1 MDGSEAKTGATHFEV
16 HMTDLINLMN
26 DLLWGSILVYL
37 LVGVGIYFTVRLG
50 FIQFRHFGHMFSV
63 LKNSRK
69 ADKAGIS
76 SFQALCTSLAARV
89 GTGNMA
95 GVAVA
100 LTAGGPGAIFWMWL
114 IAMLGMATSF
124 AESTLAQLY
133 KTKDDDGNYRGG
145 PAYYMEK
152 GLGMRWMGVLF
163 SIFLIIAFGLVFNA
177 VQANSIA
184 NAMSN
189 AFGWDDLYVG
199 IAVVALSAVVIFGG
213 IKRIAKVAELIVPV
227 MALAYLVLAMF
238 VMLSNLE
245 KLPDVLMLIFKS
257 AFGLQE
263 AAAGGLGYA
272 IAQAMINGIKRGL
285 FSNEAGMGSAPNA
298 AASATPYPPHPA
310 SQGYVQM
317 LGVFMDTIV
326 ICSAT
331 VAIILMSGEYVGQA
345 TEVTGIELTQRA
357 LSSQVGDWGGIFVA
371 VAIFFF
377 AFTSIIANYSYA
389 ETNLIFLEHNHKA
402 GLGIFRIVVLGMV
415 MFGALASLPVVWSL
429 ADVSMGLMAIVNLVA
444 IILLSGIVIK
454 LAKDYNRQLSEGKV
468 PTFDPNDFP
477 ELKSQ
482 LEEGIWDNNKKDS

>member
-1 MDGSEAKTGATHFEV
+1 
-16 HMTDLINLMN
+16 MTDLINLMN

-213 IKRIAKVAELIVPV
+213 IKRIAKVAELVVPV

-402 GLGIFRIVVLGMV
+402 GLGIFRVVVLGMV

>member
-1 MDGSEAKTGATHFEV
+1 
-16 HMTDLINLMN
+16 MTDLINLMN

-69 ADKAGIS
+69 ADSAGIS

-133 KTKDDDGNYRGG
+133 KTRDNDGNYRGG

-177 VQANSIA
+177 VQANAIA
-184 NAMSN
+184 SAMN
-189 AFGWDDLYVG
+189 TAFDFERSYTG
-199 IAVVALSAVVIFGG
+199 VAIVIISAFVIFGG
-213 IKRIAKVAELIVPV
+213 IRKIARTAEIIVPI
-227 MALAYLVLAMF
+227 MALAYLAIALFIMF
-238 VMLSNLE
+238 ANIE
-245 KLPDVLMLIFKS
+245 KVPEVIALIFKS

-331 VAIILMSGEYVGQA
+331 VAIILMSGEYVPHG
-345 TEVTGIELTQRA
+345 EVTGIELTQRA
-357 LSSQVGDWGGIFVA
+357 LTAQVGSWGGIFVA

-389 ETNLIFLEHNHKA
+389 ETNLIFLEHNNKK
-402 GLGIFRIVVLGMV
+402 GLVLFRIIVLGMV
-415 MFGALASLPVVWSL
+415 MFGSLATLPTVWAL

-454 LAKDYNRQLSEGKV
+454 LAKDYNRQLDAGKV
-468 PTFDPNDFP
+468 PTFDSNDFP

-482 LEEGIWDNNKKDS
+482 LEDGIWDNNKK

>member
-1 MDGSEAKTGATHFEV
+1 VLKLNYEV
-16 HMTDLINLMN
+16 HVTDLINLMN

-63 LKNSRK
+63 LRNSRK
-69 ADKAGIS
+69 ADSAGIS

-133 KTKDDDGNYRGG
+133 KTRDNDGNYRGG

-177 VQANSIA
+177 VQANAIA
-184 NAMSN
+184 SAMN
-189 AFGWDDLYVG
+189 TAFDFEHSYVG
-199 IAVVALSAVVIFGG
+199 VGIVIISAFVIFGG
-213 IKRIAKVAELIVPV
+213 IRKIARTAEIIVPV
-227 MALAYLVLAMF
+227 MALAYLAIAIYVMLMNIEKVPEVLA
-238 VMLSNLE
+238 
-245 KLPDVLMLIFKS
+245 LIFKS

-331 VAIILMSGEYVGQA
+331 VAIILMSGEYVPHG
-345 TEVTGIELTQRA
+345 EVTGIELTQRA
-357 LSSQVGDWGGIFVA
+357 LTAQVGEWGGIFVA

-389 ETNLIFLEHNHKA
+389 ETNLIFLEHNNKK
-402 GLGIFRIVVLGMV
+402 GLVLFRIVVLGMV
-415 MFGALASLPVVWSL
+415 MFGSLATLPTVWAL

-454 LAKDYNRQLSEGKV
+454 LAKDYNRQLDAGKV
-468 PTFDPNDFP
+468 PTFDADDFP
-477 ELKSQ
+477 ELKAQ
-482 LEEGIWDNNKKDS
+482 LEDGIWVNNKKK

>member
-1 MDGSEAKTGATHFEV
+1 
-16 HMTDLINLMN
+16 
-26 DLLWGSILVYL
+26 
-37 LVGVGIYFTVRLG
+37 VGIYFTVRLG

-69 ADKAGIS
+69 ADTAGIS

-177 VQANSIA
+177 VQANAIA
-184 NAMSN
+184 NAMN
-189 AFGWDDLYVG
+189 TAFGFDPMIVG
-199 IAVVALSAVVIFGG
+199 VVIVLISAFVIFGG
-213 IKRIAKVAELIVPV
+213 VRKIARTAELIVPV
-227 MALAYLVLAMF
+227 MALAYLVLAFVVMF
-238 VMLSNLE
+238 MNIE
-245 KLPDVLMLIFKS
+245 KVPDVIAYIFKS
-257 AFGLQE
+257 AFGFQE

-272 IAQAMINGIKRGL
+272 IAQAMIQGIKRGL

-317 LGVFMDTIV
+317 LGVFTDTIV

-331 VAIILMSGEYVGQA
+331 VAIILMSGEYVPHG
-345 TEVTGIELTQRA
+345 EVTGIELTQRA

-402 GLGIFRIVVLGMV
+402 GLGLFRIIVLSMV
-415 MFGALASLPVVWSL
+415 MFGSVATLPMVWAL
-429 ADVSMGLMAIVNLVA
+429 ADVSMGLMAIVNLIA

-454 LAKDYNRQLSEGKV
+454 LAKDYNQQLKAGKV
-468 PTFDPNDFP
+468 PTFDANDYP

-482 LEEGIWDNNKKDS
+482 LEEGIWYDAKDTANK

>member
-1 MDGSEAKTGATHFEV
+1 
-16 HMTDLINLMN
+16 MTDLINLMN

-63 LKNSRK
+63 LRNSRK
-69 ADKAGIS
+69 ADSAGIS

-133 KTKDDDGNYRGG
+133 KTRDNDGNYRGG

-177 VQANSIA
+177 VQANAIA
-184 NAMSN
+184 SAMN
-189 AFGWDDLYVG
+189 TAFDLERSYVG
-199 IAVVALSAVVIFGG
+199 VGIVIISAFVIFGG
-213 IKRIAKVAELIVPV
+213 IRKIARTAEIIVPI
-227 MALAYLVLAMF
+227 MALAYLAIAMYVMFANIEKVPEVLA
-238 VMLSNLE
+238 
-245 KLPDVLMLIFKS
+245 LIFKS

-331 VAIILMSGEYVGQA
+331 VAIILMSGEYVPHG
-345 TEVTGIELTQRA
+345 EVTGIELTQRA
-357 LSSQVGDWGGIFVA
+357 LTAQVGEWGGIFVA

-389 ETNLIFLEHNHKA
+389 ETNLIFLEHNNKK
-402 GLGIFRIVVLGMV
+402 GLVLFRIIVLGMV
-415 MFGALASLPVVWSL
+415 MFGSLATLPTVWAL

-454 LAKDYNRQLSEGKV
+454 LAKDYNRQLDAGKV
-468 PTFDPNDFP
+468 PTFDSNDFP

-482 LEEGIWDNNKKDS
+482 LEDGIWDNNKK

>member
-1 MDGSEAKTGATHFEV
+1 
-16 HMTDLINLMN
+16 MTDLINLMN

-69 ADKAGIS
+69 SDKAGIS

-163 SIFLIIAFGLVFNA
+163 SVFLIIAFGLVFNA

-184 NAMSN
+184 NAMGN
-189 AFGWDDLYVG
+189 AFGWNSLYVG
-199 IAVVALSAVVIFGG
+199 IAVVVLSAAVIFGG
-213 IKRIAKVAELIVPV
+213 IKRIAKVAELIVPL
-227 MALAYLVLAMF
+227 MALLYLALALLVMF
-238 VMLSNLE
+238 ANIE
-245 KLPDVLMLIFKS
+245 KLPAVLALIFKS

-272 IAQAMINGIKRGL
+272 IAQAMINGVKRGL

-326 ICSAT
+326 ICSST

-389 ETNLIFLEHNHKA
+389 ETNLVFLEHNHKA
-402 GLGIFRIVVLGMV
+402 GINVFRIIFLAMV
-415 MFGALASLPVVWSL
+415 MFGAEASLPVVWSL

-454 LAKDYNRQLSEGKV
+454 LAKDYNRQLDEGKV
-468 PTFDPNDFP
+468 PTFDANDFP

-482 LEEGIWDNNKKDS
+482 LEDGIWYNDKKD

>member
-1 MDGSEAKTGATHFEV
+1 
-16 HMTDLINLMN
+16 MTDLINLMN

-37 LVGVGIYFTVRLG
+37 LVGVGIYFTLRLG
-50 FIQFRHFGHMFSV
+50 FIQFRHFTHTFTV
-63 LKNSRK
+63 LRNSRK

-133 KTKDDDGNYRGG
+133 KTRDKDGNYRGG

-177 VQANSIA
+177 VQANSIT
-184 NAMSN
+184 NAMKT
-189 AFGWDDLYVG
+189 AFGFEPMLIG
-199 IAVVALSAVVIFGG
+199 IGIVLLTAFVIFGG
-213 IKRIAKVAELIVPV
+213 IRKIARTAELIVPF
-227 MALAYLVLAMF
+227 MAFAYLAIALF
-238 VMLSNLE
+238 VVVMNYE
-245 KLPDVLMLIFKS
+245 KVPDAISLIFKS

-272 IAQAMINGIKRGL
+272 IAQAMINGVKRGL

-317 LGVFMDTIV
+317 LGVFIDTIV
-326 ICSAT
+326 ICTAA
-331 VAIILMSGEYVGQA
+331 VAIILMSGEYVPHG
-345 TEVTGIELTQRA
+345 ELTGIELTQRA
-357 LSSQVGDWGGIFVA
+357 LSSQVGDWGGIFIA
-371 VAIFFF
+371 FAIFFF

-389 ETNLIFLEHNHKA
+389 ETNLIFLEHNNKK
-402 GLGIFRIVVLGMV
+402 GLVLFRLVFLGMV
-415 MFGALASLPVVWSL
+415 MFGSLATLPTVWAM

-444 IILLSGIVIK
+444 ILLLSGIVIK
-454 LAKDYNRQLSEGKV
+454 LAKDYNRQLDAGKV
-468 PTFDPNDFP
+468 PTFDANDYP

-482 LEEGIWDNNKKDS
+482 LEDGIWDNNKAS

>member
-1 MDGSEAKTGATHFEV
+1 
-16 HMTDLINLMN
+16 MTDLINLMN

-69 ADKAGIS
+69 ADSAGIS

-133 KTKDDDGNYRGG
+133 KTRDNDGNYRGG

-177 VQANSIA
+177 VQANAIA
-184 NAMSN
+184 SAMN
-189 AFGWDDLYVG
+189 TAFDFERSYTGVG
-199 IAVVALSAVVIFGG
+199 IVIISAFVIFGG
-213 IKRIAKVAELIVPV
+213 IRKIARTAEIIVPI
-227 MALAYLVLAMF
+227 MALAYLAIALFIMF
-238 VMLSNLE
+238 ANIERVPE
-245 KLPDVLMLIFKS
+245 VIALIFKS

-331 VAIILMSGEYVGQA
+331 VAIILMSGEYVPHG
-345 TEVTGIELTQRA
+345 EVTGIELTQRA
-357 LSSQVGDWGGIFVA
+357 LTAQVGSWGGIFVA

-389 ETNLIFLEHNHKA
+389 ETNLIFLEHNNKK
-402 GLGIFRIVVLGMV
+402 GLVLFRIIVLGMV
-415 MFGALASLPVVWSL
+415 MFGSIATLPTVWAL

-454 LAKDYNRQLSEGKV
+454 LAKDYNRQLDAGKV
-468 PTFDPNDFP
+468 PTFDANDFP

-482 LEEGIWDNNKKDS
+482 LEDGIWDNNKQ

>member
-1 MDGSEAKTGATHFEV
+1 
-16 HMTDLINLMN
+16 MN

-69 ADKAGIS
+69 ADSAGIS

-133 KTKDDDGNYRGG
+133 KTRDNDGNYRGG

-177 VQANSIA
+177 VQANAIA
-184 NAMSN
+184 SAMN
-189 AFGWDDLYVG
+189 TAFDFERSYTG
-199 IAVVALSAVVIFGG
+199 VAIVIISAFVIFGG
-213 IKRIAKVAELIVPV
+213 IRKIARTAEIIVPI
-227 MALAYLVLAMF
+227 MALAYLAIALFIMFANIEKVPEVLA
-238 VMLSNLE
+238 
-245 KLPDVLMLIFKS
+245 LIFKS

-331 VAIILMSGEYVGQA
+331 VAIILMSGEYVPHG
-345 TEVTGIELTQRA
+345 EVTGIELTQRA
-357 LSSQVGDWGGIFVA
+357 LTAQVGSWGGIFVA

-389 ETNLIFLEHNHKA
+389 ETNLIFLEHNNKK
-402 GLGIFRIVVLGMV
+402 GLVLFRIIVLGMV
-415 MFGALASLPVVWSL
+415 MFGSMATLPTVWAL

-454 LAKDYNRQLSEGKV
+454 LAKDYNRQLDAGKV
-468 PTFDPNDFP
+468 PTFDANDFP

-482 LEEGIWDNNKKDS
+482 LEDGIWDGNKK

>member
-1 MDGSEAKTGATHFEV
+1 
-16 HMTDLINLMN
+16 MTDLINLMN

-37 LVGVGIYFTVRLG
+37 LVGVGIYFTFRLG

-184 NAMSN
+184 NAMST
-189 AFGWDDLYVG
+189 AFGWNSLYVG
-199 IAVVALSAVVIFGG
+199 IAVVVLSAIVIFGG
-213 IKRIAKVAELIVPV
+213 IKRIAKVAEMIVPV
-227 MALAYLVLAMF
+227 MALLYLVLALLVMF
-238 VMLSNLE
+238 ANIE
-245 KLPDVLMLIFKS
+245 KLPAVLALIFKS

-272 IAQAMINGIKRGL
+272 IAQAMINGVKRGL

-326 ICSAT
+326 ICSCT

-357 LSSQVGDWGGIFVA
+357 LSSQVGDWGAIFVA

-389 ETNLIFLEHNHKA
+389 ETNLVFLEHNHKA
-402 GLGIFRIVVLGMV
+402 GINIFRVIVLGMV
-415 MFGALASLPVVWSL
+415 MFGAMASLPVVWSL

-454 LAKDYNRQLSEGKV
+454 LAKDYNRQLDAGKV
-468 PTFDPNDFP
+468 PTFDANDFP

-482 LEEGIWDNNKKDS
+482 LEEGIWYNDKKD

>member
-1 MDGSEAKTGATHFEV
+1 V
-16 HMTDLINLMN
+16 TDLINLMN

-69 ADKAGIS
+69 ADSAGIS

-133 KTKDDDGNYRGG
+133 KTRDNDGNYRGG

-177 VQANSIA
+177 VQANAIA
-184 NAMSN
+184 SAMN
-189 AFGWDDLYVG
+189 TAFDFERSYTGVG
-199 IAVVALSAVVIFGG
+199 IVIISAFVIFGG
-213 IKRIAKVAELIVPV
+213 IRKIARTAEIIVPI
-227 MALAYLVLAMF
+227 MALAYLAIALFIMF
-238 VMLSNLE
+238 ANIERVPE
-245 KLPDVLMLIFKS
+245 VIALIFKS

-331 VAIILMSGEYVGQA
+331 VAIILMSGEYVPHG
-345 TEVTGIELTQRA
+345 EVTGIELTQRA
-357 LSSQVGDWGGIFVA
+357 LTAQVGSWGGIFVA

-389 ETNLIFLEHNHKA
+389 ETNLIFLEHNNKK
-402 GLGIFRIVVLGMV
+402 GLVLFRIIVLGMV
-415 MFGALASLPVVWSL
+415 MFGSLATLPTVWAL

-454 LAKDYNRQLSEGKV
+454 LAKDYNRQLDAGKV
-468 PTFDPNDFP
+468 PTFDANDFP

-482 LEEGIWDNNKKDS
+482 LEDGIWDNHKK

>member
-1 MDGSEAKTGATHFEV
+1 MDGLDAETGATHSEV
-16 HMTDLINLMN
+16 RMTDLINLMN

-37 LVGVGIYFTVRLG
+37 LVGVGIYFTIRLG
-50 FIQFRHFGHMFSV
+50 FIQFRHFGHMFTV

-163 SIFLIIAFGLVFNA
+163 SVFLIIAFGLVFNA

-184 NAMSN
+184 NAMSA
-189 AFGWDDLYVG
+189 AFGWNNHYVG
-199 IAVVALSAVVIFGG
+199 IAVVVLSAVVIFGG
-213 IKRIAKVAELIVPV
+213 IKRIAKVAEMIVPV
-227 MALAYLVLAMF
+227 MALLYLALALVVMF
-238 VMLSNLE
+238 ANIE
-245 KLPDVLMLIFKS
+245 KLPAVLALIFKS

-272 IAQAMINGIKRGL
+272 IAQAMINGVKRGL

-326 ICSAT
+326 ICSST

-345 TEVTGIELTQRA
+345 TEITGIELTQRA
-357 LSSQVGDWGGIFVA
+357 LSSQVGEWGSIFVA

-402 GLGIFRIVVLGMV
+402 GVKLFRLVFLGMV

-454 LAKDYNRQLSEGKV
+454 LAKDYNRQLDEGKV
-468 PTFDPNDFP
+468 PTFDVNDFP

-482 LEEGIWDNNKKDS
+482 LEEGIWDTPKKG

>member
-1 MDGSEAKTGATHFEV
+1 
-16 HMTDLINLMN
+16 MTDLINLMN

-69 ADKAGIS
+69 SDNAGIS

-114 IAMLGMATSF
+114 ISMLGMATSF

-184 NAMSN
+184 NAMQN
-189 AFGWDDLYVG
+189 AFGWENAYVG
-199 IAVVALSAVVIFGG
+199 VVIVVLSGVIIFGG
-213 IKRIAKVAELIVPV
+213 IKRIARTAELIVPV
-227 MALAYLVLAMF
+227 MALAYLALALF
-238 VMLSNLE
+238 VMFSNLE

-331 VAIILMSGEYVGQA
+331 VAIILMSGEYVPHG
-345 TEVTGIELTQRA
+345 EITGIELTQLA
-357 LSSQVGDWGGIFVA
+357 LSSQVGSWGSIFVA

-389 ETNLIFLEHNHKA
+389 ETNLVFLEHNHKA
-402 GLGIFRIVVLGMV
+402 GLNVFRLVVLGLV
-415 MFGALASLPVVWSL
+415 GFGAIAPLPVVWAL

-444 IILLSGIVIK
+444 ILLLSGIVIK
-454 LAKDYNRQLSEGKV
+454 LAKDYNRQLQAGKL
-468 PTFDPNDFP
+468 PTFNADDFP

-482 LEEGIWDNNKKDS
+482 LEEGIWDNNKKD

>member
-1 MDGSEAKTGATHFEV
+1 VLKLNYEV
-16 HMTDLINLMN
+16 HVTDLINLMN

-63 LKNSRK
+63 LRNSRK
-69 ADKAGIS
+69 ADSAGIS

-133 KTKDDDGNYRGG
+133 KTRDNDGNYRGG

-177 VQANSIA
+177 VQANAIA
-184 NAMSN
+184 SAMN
-189 AFGWDDLYVG
+189 TAFDFERGYVG
-199 IAVVALSAVVIFGG
+199 VGIVIISAFVIFGG
-213 IKRIAKVAELIVPV
+213 IRKIARTAEIIVPI
-227 MALAYLVLAMF
+227 MALAYLAIAIYVMLMNIEKVPEVLA
-238 VMLSNLE
+238 
-245 KLPDVLMLIFKS
+245 LIFKS

-331 VAIILMSGEYVGQA
+331 VAIILMSGEYVPHG
-345 TEVTGIELTQRA
+345 EVTGIELTQRA
-357 LSSQVGDWGGIFVA
+357 LTAQVGEWGGIFVA

-389 ETNLIFLEHNHKA
+389 ETNLIFLEHNNKK
-402 GLGIFRIVVLGMV
+402 GLVLFRIVVLGMV
-415 MFGALASLPVVWSL
+415 MFGSLATLPTVWAL

-454 LAKDYNRQLSEGKV
+454 LAKDYNRQLDAGKV
-468 PTFDPNDFP
+468 PTFDADDFP
-477 ELKSQ
+477 ELKAQ
-482 LEEGIWDNNKKDS
+482 LEDGIWVNNKKK

>member
-1 MDGSEAKTGATHFEV
+1 
-16 HMTDLINLMN
+16 MTDLINLMN
-26 DLLWGSILVYL
+26 DLLWGAILVYL
-37 LVGVGIYFTVRLG
+37 LVGVGIYFTFRLG

-163 SIFLIIAFGLVFNA
+163 SVFLIIAFGLVFNA

-184 NAMSN
+184 NAMST
-189 AFGWDDLYVG
+189 AFGWNSLYVG
-199 IAVVALSAVVIFGG
+199 IGVVALSAAVIFGG
-213 IKRIAKVAELIVPV
+213 IKRIAKVAEMIVPL
-227 MALAYLVLAMF
+227 MALLYLALALVVVF
-238 VMLSNLE
+238 ANIE
-245 KLPDVLMLIFKS
+245 KLPAVLALIVKS

-272 IAQAMINGIKRGL
+272 IAQAMINGVKRGL

-326 ICSAT
+326 ICSST

-389 ETNLIFLEHNHKA
+389 ETNLVFLEHNHKA
-402 GLGIFRIVVLGMV
+402 GIGIFRIIFLGMV
-415 MFGALASLPVVWSL
+415 MFGAVASLPMVWSL

-454 LAKDYNRQLSEGKV
+454 LAKDYNRQLDAGKV
-468 PTFDPNDFP
+468 PTFDANDFP

-482 LEEGIWDNNKKDS
+482 LEEGIWYNDKKD